1 MKHGSPIWNWIPL
14 YSDEQQDQFQTR
26 TLKCLFLQISVQIGG
41 KLVRLKEDSFSIL
54 IKQDACKNNKK
65 TRGAVN
71 VHGLSIRRIRNHSI
85 LWDTLLN
92 PFWSQIVSLVYSCVI
107 RNISIVL
114 KATKFSQ
121 ITMPN
126 KQTRNSTKDARV
138 QLYLLCEFLK
148 KRLHL
153 QNKRSVTDD
162 VVTIKL
168 QRFILITVPHIN
180 VVTGK
185 GHLKQ
190 SQHRLTMS

>member
-1 MKHGSPIWNWIPL
+1 MTLFATILQCSLWPLLEFMKHGSPIWNWIPL

-26 TLKCLFLQISVQIGG
+26 TFKCLFLQISVQIGG
-41 KLVRLKEDSFSIL
+41 KLMRPREDSFLIL

-85 LWDTLLN
+85 LWDTLSN
-92 PFWSQIVSLVYSCVI
+92 PVWSQIVSLFYSCVI

-126 KQTRNSTKDARV
+126 KQTRNS
-138 QLYLLCEFLK
+138 
-148 KRLHL
+148 H
-153 QNKRSVTDD
+153 
-162 VVTIKL
+162 
-168 QRFILITVPHIN
+168 
-180 VVTGK
+180 
-185 GHLKQ
+185 
-190 SQHRLTMS
+190 